1 MTEKTAHIR
10 LECRLALRSL
20 IWVYM
25 EKRDWTMLEQ
35 FPVLGA
41 QLGDSIC
48 LQGSGYVLAIRD
60 FDEDLKW
67 GRGEMSFPQICQVG
81 HMGRCSWVFP
91 PVWENLPQNTSFGD
105 AGR

>member
-1 MTEKTAHIR
+1 MGVHGKERLDHVGAVSCLRGTAWGLH
-10 LECRLALRSL
+10 
-20 IWVYM
+20 
-25 EKRDWTMLEQ
+25 
-35 FPVLGA
+35 
-41 QLGDSIC
+41 C